1 MTIKNL
7 IAVMV
12 LLTSQALWANEGTL
26 SALNKYA
33 VISGSISQDNPLFK
47 QHIQEQAAAL
57 VNLWHKGV
65 VENIYLNR
73 EVNKPENKRN
83 ANIVFFIK
91 AKNKDEANEVIK
103 QLPFVQ
109 HDVLNFK
116 LYPVGVLWLKE
127 IGDYPELT
135 TK

>member
-1 MTIKNL
+1 MRIINL
-7 IAVMV
+7 VAVMM
-12 LLTSQALWANEGTL
+12 LLVSQALWADEKV
-26 SALNKYA
+26 ANKYA
-33 VISGSISQDNPLFK
+33 VVSDSISQESPLFK

-57 VNLWHKGV
+57 VSLWQKGV

-91 AKNKDEANEVIK
+91 AKNKDEANEILK

-109 HDVLNFK
+109 HDVINYE
-116 LYPVGVLWLKE
+116 LYPVGVLWLKQ
-127 IGDYPELT
+127 IADHPEL
-135 TK
+135 KKR

>member
-1 MTIKNL
+1 MG
-7 IAVMV
+7 
-12 LLTSQALWANEGTL
+12 NEGTL

-109 HDVLNFK
+109 HDVLDFT

>member
-1 MTIKNL
+1 MRIKNL
-7 IAVMV
+7 VAVMM
-12 LLTSQALWANEGTL
+12 LLASQALWAGEQT
-26 SALNKYA
+26 ANKYA
-33 VISGSISQDNPLFK
+33 VISDTIPQESPMFK
-47 QHIQEQAAAL
+47 QHIQEQAAVL
-57 VNLWHKGV
+57 MSLWKKGV

-73 EVNKPENKRN
+73 EANKPENKRN

-91 AKNKDEANEVIK
+91 AKNKDEANEILK

-109 HDVLNFK
+109 HDVLNFT

-135 TK
+135 K

>member
-1 MTIKNL
+1 MRVKNL
-7 IAVMV
+7 VAVVM
-12 LLTSQALWANEGTL
+12 LLASQALWADEYI
-26 SALNKYA
+26 LNKYA
-33 VISGSISQDNPLFK
+33 VVSGSISQESPMFK

-57 VNLWHKGV
+57 VNLWREGV

-73 EVNKPENKRN
+73 EVNKPESQRN

-91 AKNKDEANEVIK
+91 AKNKDEANEIIK

-109 HDVLNFK
+109 HDVLNFT

-127 IGDYPELT
+127 IEDHPELT
-135 TK
+135 KE

>member
-1 MTIKNL
+1 MRIKNL
-7 IAVMV
+7 VAVMM
-12 LLTSQALWANEGTL
+12 LLASQALWADDQL
-26 SALNKYA
+26 ANKYA
-33 VISGSISQDNPLFK
+33 VVSDSISQESPMFK
-47 QHIQEQAAAL
+47 QHIQEQAAVL
-57 VNLWHKGV
+57 MSLWKKGI

-91 AKNKDEANEVIK
+91 AKNKDEANEILK

-109 HDVLNFK
+109 HDVLNFT

-127 IGDYPELT
+127 IEDYPELT
-135 TK
+135 KE